1 MEYNITPIILGNNGD
16 NLYGS
21 VNDAILIYNLFYI
34 FYLNENIWNEPY
46 IFLDNQV
53 NMKNINTCIANIKI
67 NNNIILIYFSGHSN
81 KNGNLL
87 FHQLFVSSEYILN
100 EINNRVCDNTN
111 IFFIIDSCFSSKF
124 ISNNDYCNIKK
135 IYYLVSCDK
144 IQKSKEIIVKYN
156 SDMFTFKNINEEKDN
171 IVIGIFTFYLYKVL
185 KYKNMTN
192 IFDWKNIT
200 KNNIWKMIDGNFGQ
214 TIYYIEK

>member
-34 FYLNENIWNEPY
+34 FYLNEDIWNEPY

-100 EINNRVCDNTN
+100 EINP
-111 IFFIIDSCFSSKF
+111 
-124 ISNNDYCNIKK
+124 
-135 IYYLVSCDK
+135 LH
-144 IQKSKEIIVKYN
+144 
-156 SDMFTFKNINEEKDN
+156 
-171 IVIGIFTFYLYKVL
+171 LL
-185 KYKNMTN
+185 
-192 IFDWKNIT
+192 
-200 KNNIWKMIDGNFGQ
+200 
-214 TIYYIEK
+214 